1 MKAFLR
7 TAVALLSLLIAAAWI
22 SGCVIH
28 AHHVD
33 DDGSKPAKTHKA
45 KPVKKHEA
53 KPPAEAEP
61 EPAEPADEDEVPT
74 RIRHNP
80 PTPPPP
86 TNEL

>member
-1 MKAFLR
+1 MKA
-7 TAVALLSLLIAAAWI
+7 LLKSAGIVVTMLIAAAWI

-45 KPVKKHEA
+45 KPAKKHKAKPAKEA
-53 KPPAEAEP
+53 KP
-61 EPAEPADEDEVPT
+61 EPAETEADPEPVE
-74 RIRHNP
+74 RHNP

-86 TNEL
+86 SNTL